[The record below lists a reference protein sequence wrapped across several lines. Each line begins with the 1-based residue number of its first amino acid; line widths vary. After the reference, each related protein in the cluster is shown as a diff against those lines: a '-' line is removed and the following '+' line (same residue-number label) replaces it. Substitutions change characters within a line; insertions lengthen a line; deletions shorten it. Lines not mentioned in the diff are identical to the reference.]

1 MVPRLLEHL
10 HIPHVSLASHS
21 GGDIYLLNTLLTYPY
36 LLHPSNP
43 YIAFFAPWVHPS
55 HSEVKPMQAIQFLPG
70 PIIGKYASAAKFI
83 NHNITPLTELS
94 GNLAQG
100 IMGRRSLQ
108 SLFPPAAT
116 PPTQMNT
123 YFRAPSTRSIQGY
136 QGPALDH
143 PEVLTEVRKY
153 VTMFMFA
160 ENMDGI
166 SADAQIFMKKP
177 SSISWSSPN
186 MIWSD
191 IDFIVPL
198 LSKIIDED
206 ERLVS
211 DSKRWVI
218 DTFHAEQDEMVGEK
232 GREWFDGCWLQGRS
246 PGSSNS
252 SRIFQ
257 QCLRRNYEY
266 RSEIVRDTDHNF
278 LMDPAFGASE
288 LWLQRVR
295 DACPSTVEV

>member
-83 NHNITPLTELS
+83 NHNLTPLTELS

-100 IMGRRSLQ
+100 VMGRRSLQ
-108 SLFPPAAT
+108 SLFTPAAT
-116 PPTQMNT
+116 QPTQMNT

-143 PEVLTEVRKY
+143 PEVLKEVRKY